1 MLEPYSAVIY
11 VLAEPMTNEE
21 YDVKYPS
28 KVRKFDGENV
38 EEGYHVQHSDGVNV
52 WKKAAGFDAKY
63 RKLSEDELKVLE
75 YEPVY
80 DEHITMH
87 EIERQMF
94 EHEGVDMAQYYTDKA
109 ISKCQ

>member
-1 MLEPYSAVIY
+1 MLEPFSAVIY

-38 EEGYHVQHSDGVNV
+38 EEGYHVQHADGVNV

-63 RKLSEDELKVLE
+63 RKLSDEELQVIA
-75 YEPVY
+75 YEPPY
-80 DEHITMH
+80 DDHIVIQ
-87 EIERQMF
+87 EIEQRVYEQRGIEMIQNNI
-94 EHEGVDMAQYYTDKA
+94 DRYAP
-109 ISKCQ
+109 